1 MKAVAIKK
9 LLLIPAILL
18 FFLLSGFSSSSAEN
32 RTPPYTGWK
41 PEGPFKPF
49 SAPKPRS
56 VKKASEKQATKEKP
70 LEAQSVEKPLNMEG
84 FRTEEYVVRDGDW
97 IAKILREKGVLKT
110 DNDFP
115 RLLEMLRKLNRS
127 MTDLDLIKP
136 GEKIV
141 ILVKVGSEVN
151 AKEPRE
157 KPKPVRETAPLPREK
172 PQRAAETPALPPE
185 TKEIVAEA
193 PPLSAEA
200 PEPVL
205 LKISTVKLSE
215 TRFVSTF
222 QGLRSESYQVKE
234 GDMLSSIVRERY
246 GLSSETFASEYLD
259 LFKKCNP
266 SIEDPDR
273 ILAGQKVNLPLYPPQ
288 WYGEPPLSPPPA
300 QPPIMRDL
308 AGSSRVRLPDP
319 QPVPEP
325 AKPAE
330 PQPLPAVVARQK
342 PETAQKQWISKK
354 TAPSAVPKT
363 AEAPLPPSL
372 PPVPVDEPI
381 KAEPP
386 TITAPESAVVESSR
400 ETRETTVLVSKGL
413 GIILPQMDEQWIHTG
428 EHFIPMKSGGN
439 INLKADTYPIIK
451 RQGGMTLIVDLN
463 HSLPTRMGKVIEASW
478 GTYRIVT
485 LSPTDDLRSAF
496 GKILEAC
503 QYPKVFKKGEPL
515 KLSGAIPV
523 TITGDWIVI
532 PPRSRPGTS
541 PGFIVID
548 FLDDKTKGVPR
559 SVKAYLKGQGVLF
572 VEYPSPE
579 TPEKPLVKKAPETAP
594 DAASLVEMVLTLTGQ
609 PHEARVKIPAF
620 ESRNDDFRLTVTA
633 DFYLTGHGRERVIDL
648 SGLEPEVVALLK
660 ERNIS
665 VLSLS
670 TEHNPLAIVSKTLK
684 FLGWAHNMGPLILA
698 TAPHGNQNVKLTL
711 SGVVFSSEKG
721 HSVFVTPI
729 NLPPELAVFLY
740 EKGYRVVT
748 LAAFSPLAGINSGW
762 GG

>member
-1 MKAVAIKK
+1 MKPVASKK
-9 LLLIPAILL
+9 RVLLPAILL
-18 FFLLSGFSSSSAEN
+18 FFTLSAFSNASAGN

-49 SAPKPRS
+49 HAPKARP
-56 VKKASEKQATKEKP
+56 VKKASEKSIPKEKP
-70 LEAQSVEKPLNMEG
+70 VETQTVEKPLNMEG

-115 RLLEMLRKLNRS
+115 QLLEILRKFNQS
-127 MTDLDLIKP
+127 MTDLDVIRP

-141 ILVKVGSEVN
+141 ILVKVEPQANV
-151 AKEPRE
+151 KEEPRE
-157 KPKPVRETAPLPREK
+157 KPKPIRETAPLPREK
-172 PQRAAETPALPPE
+172 TQPDVEAPPPPPE
-185 TKEIVAEA
+185 TKEIDAEV
-193 PPLSAEA
+193 PSLSDEA
-200 PEPVL
+200 SEPVP
-205 LKISTVKLSE
+205 LKIGTVRLSE
-215 TRFVSTF
+215 TKIVYTF
-222 QGLRSESYQVKE
+222 QGLRSESYQIKE
-234 GDMLSSIVRERY
+234 GDVLSSIARERY
-246 GLSSETFASEYLD
+246 GLSYKTFLSEYLD

-266 SIEDPDR
+266 SIKDPDR
-273 ILAGQKVNLPLYPPQ
+273 IQAGRKVNLPLYPPQ
-288 WYGEPPLSPPPA
+288 WYGEAPLPPPPA

-308 AGSSRVRLPDP
+308 AGSNRVRLPDP

-325 AKPAE
+325 AE
-330 PQPLPAVVARQK
+330 PEPLPTVVTRQK
-342 PETAQKQWISKK
+342 SETAQKQWIPEK
-354 TAPSAVPKT
+354 TSPSLKPKT

-372 PPVPVDEPI
+372 PPTPAAEPI
-381 KAEPP
+381 RAEPP
-386 TITAPESAVVESSR
+386 TITASEPAVVESSWQTQ
-400 ETRETTVLVSKGL
+400 EITVLVSKGL
-413 GIILPQMDEQWIHTG
+413 GDILPQMGEQWIHKG

-451 RQGGMTLIVDLN
+451 RPGGMTLIVDL
-463 HSLPTRMGKVIEASW
+463 HDSLPSRVGKVIEASW

-496 GKILEAC
+496 GKILKAC

-532 PPRSRPGTS
+532 PPRSRTGAS
-541 PGFIVID
+541 PGFIVIN

-572 VEYPSPE
+572 VEYPSSE
-579 TPEKPLVKKAPETAP
+579 TPEEPPVETVPETVP

-609 PHEARVKIPAF
+609 PHEANVKIPAF
-620 ESRNDDFRLTVTA
+620 ESQNDDFKLTVTA
-633 DFYLTGHGRERVIDL
+633 DFYLTGHGKDRVIDL

-660 ERNIS
+660 ERGIS

-670 TEHNPLAIVSKTLK
+670 TEHNPLPIVAKALK
-684 FLGWAHNMGPLILA
+684 FLGWAHKMGPHILA
-698 TAPHGNQNVKLTL
+698 TAPHSDRNVKLTL

-721 HSVFVTPI
+721 HSILMTPI
-729 NLPPELAVFLY
+729 NLPPGVAAFLY
-740 EKGYRVVT
+740 EKGYTVVT
-748 LAAFSPLAGINSGW
+748 LASFSPFAGRKGGWSG
-762 GG
+762 